1 MANSNACF
9 HYVPTP
15 KSGQRSMIGSGTIRA
30 ELEHSSPHPIAVEF
44 A

>member
-1 MANSNACF
+1 
-9 HYVPTP
+9 
-15 KSGQRSMIGSGTIRA
+15 MIGSGTIRA